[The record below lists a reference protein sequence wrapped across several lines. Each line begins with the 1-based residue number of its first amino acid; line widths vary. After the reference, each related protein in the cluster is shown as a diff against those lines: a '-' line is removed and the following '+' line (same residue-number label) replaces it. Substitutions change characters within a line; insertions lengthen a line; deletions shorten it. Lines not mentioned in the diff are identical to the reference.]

1 MLIWGKQ
8 VFSTHQIFYLLDS
21 APTTVFDEKIIVVT
35 ITASG
40 EAVVHFELEI
50 VNFWELGFVDDLIMV
65 NVYLA
70 NM

>member
-1 MLIWGKQ
+1 M
-8 VFSTHQIFYLLDS
+8 
-21 APTTVFDEKIIVVT
+21 FDEKLVVVT